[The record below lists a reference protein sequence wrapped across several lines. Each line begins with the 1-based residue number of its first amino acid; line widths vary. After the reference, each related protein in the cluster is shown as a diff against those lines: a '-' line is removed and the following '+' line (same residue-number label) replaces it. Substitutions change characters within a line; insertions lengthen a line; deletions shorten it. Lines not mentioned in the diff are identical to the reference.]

1 MVDCAI
7 ILEKVEQIYKD
18 LYKHM
23 KTKGFDIFLNNLIF
37 KFLMSLF
44 IENTHSSLY
53 LSVIDCLILYNDIF
67 LHKACL
73 LIFSLIR
80 DKILKCNDIS
90 EASNLF
96 DFNLKDIKIPNF
108 AEELIKSDFGLKMD
122 IIKKQREEKL
132 PKIIENIK
140 KISKNSKKV
149 KPLKSENFCDLDW
162 PYCVKT
168 LQEHNIQSIMK
179 YKIIENILIENKYF
193 DLNHNVKKLNEA
205 SVEKREKELK
215 NENNEKRKKTLIYGN
230 LLIDR
235 PIHICGCNLSSR
247 EKILGFQSQRKSSL
261 MNVFFEQSEKRGK
274 DLDSSSSELM
284 EMINNRS
291 DVMSMSD
298 INRSFLI
305 ESVTDLPKNNNENEN
320 DESSDS
326 NKIYEIKETTNHEK
340 KNKK

>member
-1 MVDCAI
+1 M
-7 ILEKVEQIYKD
+7 
-18 LYKHM
+18 
-23 KTKGFDIFLNNLIF
+23 
-37 KFLMSLF
+37 
-44 IENTHSSLY
+44 
-53 LSVIDCLILYNDIF
+53 
-67 LHKACL
+67 
-73 LIFSLIR
+73 
-80 DKILKCNDIS
+80 
-90 EASNLF
+90 F

-235 PIHICGCNLSSR
+235 PIHICGCNFSSR